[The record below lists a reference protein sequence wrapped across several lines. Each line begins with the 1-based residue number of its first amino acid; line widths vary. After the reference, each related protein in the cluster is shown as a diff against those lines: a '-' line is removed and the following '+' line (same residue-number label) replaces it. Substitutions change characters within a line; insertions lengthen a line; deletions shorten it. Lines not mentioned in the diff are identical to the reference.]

1 MSSQVGTFPQVTL
14 PIDLANGLKMDP
26 SEAKALGSLF
36 TEEYNKADPFPHI
49 VLDGILP
56 DELIQKILA
65 DFPSASRENGD
76 KDKVFH
82 IGYGGDHKRQV
93 MPEDC
98 ARFSRELF
106 LFFNSRPMLQFLEGL
121 TGIDSLLPDPYFTGG
136 GYHEI
141 TKGGR
146 LGVHADFR
154 INPQLHVQRRL
165 NMLIYLNP
173 EWNDDWKGQLELW
186 SRDMKECVQ
195 KVSPLINRCV
205 VFNTEADTWHGH
217 PDPLE
222 VPDGVTRKSIALYY
236 YTASRLVYEE
246 TPRRSTMYVARPGD
260 SARDKA
266 EARMF
271 RREEYLK
278 DWLPPAAYRGWT
290 KVRRA
295 LARKA

>member
-1 MSSQVGTFPQVTL
+1 MSSQVGAFQQVTL
-14 PIDLANGLKMDP
+14 PIDLSDGLRMDP
-26 SEAKALGSLF
+26 VEAKALGSLF
-36 TEEYNKADPFPHI
+36 TEEYNKAEPFQHI
-49 VLDGILP
+49 VFDGILP
-56 DELIQKILA
+56 DELIARILA
-65 DFPSASRENGD
+65 DFPSAVRENATH
-76 KDKVFH
+76 DKVFT
-82 IGYGGDHKRQV
+82 IGYGGDHKRQI

-98 ARFSRELF
+98 DRFSRELF

-186 SRDMKECVQ
+186 SRDMKECKQ
-195 KVSPLINRCV
+195 RVSPLLNRCV

-222 VPDGVTRKSIALYY
+222 VPDGISRKSIALYY
-236 YTASRLVYEE
+236 YTASRRVYEE
-246 TPRRSTMYVARPGD
+246 TPRRSTMYVARPND
-260 SARDKA
+260 SAKDKA

-271 RREEYLK
+271 RKEEYLK
-278 DWLPPAAYRGWT
+278 EWLPPVAYRGLA

-295 LARKA
+295 LKRIA

>member
-1 MSSQVGTFPQVTL
+1 MSSQVGAFQQVTL
-14 PIDLANGLKMDP
+14 PIDLSNGLKMDAA
-26 SEAKALGSLF
+26 EAKALGSLF
-36 TEEYNKADPFPHI
+36 VEEYNTAAPFEHI
-49 VLDGILP
+49 VFDGILP
-56 DELIQKILA
+56 DELVARILA
-65 DFPSASRENGD
+65 DFPSASRANGGN
-76 KDKVFH
+76 DKVFT

-98 ARFSRELF
+98 DRFSRELF

-121 TGIDSLLPDPYFTGG
+121 TGIDGLLPDPYFMGG

-154 INPQLHVQRRL
+154 INTQLHVQRRL

-173 EWNDDWKGQLELW
+173 DWNDDWKGQLELW

-195 KVSPLINRCV
+195 RVSPVLNRCV

-217 PDPLE
+217 PDALE
-222 VPDGVTRKSIALYY
+222 PPEGVSRKSIALYY
-236 YTASRLVYEE
+236 YTASRQVYEE
-246 TPRRSTMYVARPGD
+246 TPQRSTMYVTRPND
-260 SARDKA
+260 SAKDKT
-266 EARMF
+266 EARRF

-278 DWLPPAAYRGWT
+278 DWLPPVAYRGLSRI
-290 KVRRA
+290 RRA
-295 LARKA
+295 LKKKA

>member
-1 MSSQVGTFPQVTL
+1 VSSQVGGFQRATL
-14 PIDLANGLKMDP
+14 PIEVGDGLKMDP
-26 SEAKALGSLF
+26 DEAKALGSLF
-36 TEEYNKADPFPHI
+36 TEEYNKADPFEHI

-56 DELIQKILA
+56 DELVAKILA
-65 DFPSASRENGD
+65 DFPSAARKNDE
-76 KDKVFH
+76 VFN

-98 ARFSRELF
+98 DRFSREMF

-121 TGIDSLLPDPYFTGG
+121 TGIDGLLPDPYFMGG

-154 INPQLHVQRRL
+154 INAQLHVQRRL

-173 EWNDDWKGQLELW
+173 DWNDDWNGQLELW
-186 SRDMKECVQ
+186 SRDMKQCVQ
-195 KVSPLINRCV
+195 RVSPQLNRCV

-222 VPDGVTRKSIALYY
+222 PPDGVSRKSIALYY
-236 YTASRLVYEE
+236 YTASRGVYDE
-246 TPRRSTMYVARPGD
+246 TPRRSTMYVARPTD
-260 SARDKA
+260 SAKDKS
-266 EARMF
+266 EARKF
-271 RREEYLK
+271 RTEEYLK
-278 DWLPPAAYRGWT
+278 DWLPPVAYRGLS

-295 LARKA
+295 LKKKA